1 MTQGKAFRGPLEKHP
16 IDPGRVRRIGE
27 GFSWIDRRFV
37 REFVPGL
44 NRDEVLLYFFLVAVA
59 DRDGLSYYGDE
70 TTSGLLK
77 LERGALLA
85 ARDGLE
91 RAGLVLYRAPLYQV
105 VALPD
110 RRREEP
116 RGGAASLGAILR
128 AIADTKNGEG
138 R

>member
-1 MTQGKAFRGPLEKHP
+1 MTQRSTSRGPLEKRP
-16 IDPGRVRRIGE
+16 IDPSRVRRIAD

-37 REFVPGL
+37 REFAPAL
-44 NRDEVLLYFFLVAVA
+44 SRDEVLLYFFLVAVA

-77 LERGALLA
+77 LERGVLLA
-85 ARDGLE
+85 ARDGLQ

-110 RRREEP
+110 RRLDEP
-116 RGGAASLGAILR
+116 RGGAASFGEILR
-128 AIADTKNGEG
+128 AIAGTKSGEG